1 MTVTPHSVPMTG
13 TEQVLNFQC
22 QATGTPTPSLLWSKE
37 GAAPL
42 TGNR

>member
-1 MTVTPHSVPMTG
+1 MTVTPHTVPMAG